1 LVAVANSVISLYY
14 YAKVVKVMF
23 LDLPDPG
30 DKSVAIAGYNFTL
43 MVPLAILTV
52 ILGIYFSPLSQYT
65 TESLRFFIK

>member
-1 LVAVANSVISLYY
+1 
-14 YAKVVKVMF
+14 MF
-23 LDLPDPG
+23 LDIPDPA

-65 TESLRFFIK
+65 TQSLRFFIK